1 MPTIKSTATPEP
13 VSTHLVVP
21 AAARRRG
28 ASLNRVT
35 LVCRLAADPELR
47 YSSSG
52 TAVASLRVV
61 LNDREEPEF
70 LDVTAWREL
79 AELAAKY
86 LVKGLL
92 ILVEGR
98 LHGRSWQAEDGSL
111 RRTVEVTA
119 ANIQF
124 LTPPARQR
132 GQLIGRGRGSPPPR
146 PCRPGIPPG
155 A

>member
-1 MPTIKSTATPEP
+1 MPSTKSTATPEP
-13 VSTHLVVP
+13 VSTDQP
-21 AAARRRG
+21 TATTTRRRG
-28 ASLNRVT
+28 GAALNRVT
-35 LVCRLAADPELR
+35 LICRLTADPELR

-61 LNDREEPEF
+61 VNDREEPEF

-79 AELAAKY
+79 AELAGKY
-86 LVKGLL
+86 LSKGRL

-98 LHGRSWQAEDGSL
+98 LHGRSWQTEDGST

-124 LTPPARQR
+124 LTPPARHD
-132 GQLIGRGRGSPPPR
+132 S
-146 PCRPGIPPG
+146 
-155 A
+155 ADS